1 MLLEYFNTHP
11 QGNITTKSVFGNIL
25 TFVPWDIQSVSD
37 EDGASILNNYSNYFR
52 VVGKDVTT
60 IFQDLDVSAWP
71 ATYTLPPT
79 NSVESNQ
86 EIIVELIWYNQG
98 TIQWSDWELI
108 DWVATYVFS
117 GNNNSV
123 RLRRKTGSWAIISGS
138 DSGWLDVLNIRSFA

>member
-11 QGNITTKSVFGNIL
+11 QGNINIKTTLGNIL
-25 TFVPWDIQSVSD
+25 TFVPWDTQSVSE

-52 VVGKDVTT
+52 VVWKDTTT
-60 IFQDLDVSAWP
+60 IFQDLNVSVWP
-71 ATYTLPPT
+71 ATYTLPLT
-79 NSVESNQ
+79 STIETNQ
-86 EIIVELIWYNQG
+86 EIVVELIWYNQG
-98 TIQWSDWELI
+98 TIQWSGGELI

-138 DSGWLDVLNIRSFA
+138 DWGWLDVLNIRTFA